1 MKGYFRRDSVKSYFS
16 LYAKEIHP
24 SIAPV
29 FSLMLVYE
37 TIVASIIVYVG
48 LAWQE
53 VTVVS

>member
-48 LAWQE
+48 LA
-53 VTVVS
+53 